1 MKITTQELYD
11 FDRQYGNIVAGV
23 DEAGRGPLAGPVAV
37 ACCIPG
43 KDIIDGVNDSKKLSE
58 KKREGLYEKIIN
70 TCLSYRV
77 EIIDEKTIDR
87 VNILNAT
94 KIGMENAANLI
105 GITPDIVLID
115 AVKGLDLKYNSC
127 SIIKAD
133 AKSYAVACAS
143 ILAKVTRDR
152 IMRKYDEIYPQY
164 GFIKHK
170 GYGTAAHIAAIKKY
184 GPCEIHRRTF
194 IGNFFNEQT

>member
-58 KKREGLYEKIIN
+58 KKREELYEKIIN
-70 TCLSYRV
+70 TCLNYRV
-77 EIIDEKTIDR
+77 EIIDEKTIDL

-170 GYGTAAHIAAIKKY
+170 GYGTSAHIAAIKKY

>member
-58 KKREGLYEKIIN
+58 KKREELYEKIIN

-170 GYGTAAHIAAIKKY
+170 GYGTSAHIAAIKKY

>member
-58 KKREGLYEKIIN
+58 NKREELYEKIIN

>member
-58 KKREGLYEKIIN
+58 KKRGELYEKIIN

>member
-1 MKITTQELYD
+1 MKTVTRELYD
-11 FDRQYGNIVAGV
+11 FDRQYGFIIAGV

-37 ACCIPG
+37 ACCVPG
-43 KDIIDGVNDSKKLSE
+43 NEIIDGVNDSKKLSE
-58 KKREGLYEKIIN
+58 KKREELYEKIIQ

-77 EIIDEKTIDR
+77 EVIDEKTIDR
-87 VNILNAT
+87 VNILDAT
-94 KIGMENAANLI
+94 KKGMEIAVNLI

-115 AVKGLDLKYNSC
+115 AVKGLDLNYKSC

-164 GFIKHK
+164 GFRKHK
-170 GYGTAAHIAAIKKY
+170 GYGTAAHIEAIKKY

-194 IGNFFNEQT
+194 IRNFIDE

>member
-43 KDIIDGVNDSKKLSE
+43 KDILDGVNDSKKLSE
-58 KKREGLYEKIIN
+58 KKREELYEKIVN